1 MNIFF
6 FENDLNQGMV
16 SLSRLISAANG
27 IQNVFIVWPDTAP
40 NSFALRA
47 VQFVI
52 EPFSPAHSFRVTRYP
67 CVSGIMKLRG
77 WSNAAYKEEGK

>member
-1 MNIFF
+1 M
-6 FENDLNQGMV
+6 NQGTV

-27 IQNVFIVWPDTAP
+27 IQNAFIAWPDTAP
-40 NSFALRA
+40 NPSALRA

-52 EPFSPAHSFRVTRYP
+52 EPFSPAHSFRVTRYS